1 MLYRIGADMVVSV
14 HLLFILF
21 VLFGGL
27 LVLRWRWLAA
37 LHLPAV
43 TWGAVVEFFHLYC
56 PLTPLENH
64 LRRAAGEQGYADGFI
79 EHYLIPLIYPR
90 GLTADMQLIFGSVV
104 LVLNLAIYG
113 YVLRQALRKKKGR
126 ARSG

>member
-1 MLYRIGADMVVSV
+1 MWFRLGADTVVLV

-27 LVLRWRWLAA
+27 LVLRWRWLVA

-43 TWGAVVEFFHLYC
+43 AWGMAVEFLHLYC

-64 LRRAAGEQGYADGFI
+64 LRQAAGQQGYEGGFI
-79 EHYLIPLIYPR
+79 EYYLIPLIYPR
-90 GLTADMQLIFGSVV
+90 GLTAEMQLGFGAVV
-104 LVLNLAIYG
+104 LVLNVAVYL
-113 YVLRQALRKKKGR
+113 YVIRAALRSAKGQ
-126 ARSG
+126 A

>member
-1 MLYRIGADMVVSV
+1 MLYRVGADAVVSV

-43 TWGAVVEFFHLYC
+43 TWGAMVEFLHLYC
-56 PLTPLENH
+56 PLTPLENR
-64 LRRAAGEQGYADGFI
+64 LRQAAGQQGYDGGFI

-90 GLTADMQLIFGSVV
+90 GLTHEMQWGFGSVV
-104 LVLNLAIYG
+104 LVLNVTV
-113 YVLRQALRKKKGR
+113 YVIVIRRFLRAPKAQP
-126 ARSG
+126 